1 MSTGTAETVKA
12 AGTVPTA
19 GSEGSAGSAGSE
31 AVEALL
37 AAVREGRVGEVPGLL
52 AVLGPAERRSCVPAL
67 KELRRTTRGEWSK
80 EANRR
85 MCALLVAGAGCHP
98 GAAGAATW
106 IGARDFSG
114 GSWARNPALAD
125 VVEAQPVEWQ
135 IEVVGR
141 LAAKR
146 GSGWS
151 WDLYPLI
158 ERVVRRTGCTVPAS
172 DDFVAEWL
180 RSAAGAERGPR
191 GNATTLLERLRTD
204 TFTSVLLPRV
214 FELADVSWTLDY
226 TYTTRSG
233 DTWPSAIAG
242 LAESGHVGREELV
255 DLCLGRLVRGG
266 RTPDQRSFLTV
277 LTALAPTPQEYAAR
291 VRDLLA
297 LLDGPS
303 VVAGHAQQV
312 LAGLDEAGLVAPE
325 VAGEA
330 SAVVLF
336 RSEKKLVRA
345 QLAWLEQAAK
355 RSPERSGPVVLAAA
369 EAFGHPD
376 SALQERALNLVA
388 RRLKAAGEAVLPEL
402 LLAAEALHPT
412 HRARAG
418 ELFGAPVGGSGGDD
432 TAWDE
437 LLPPAP
443 VPAPLGE
450 PLATPAEV
458 AEELAVLRAAE
469 QPDVAVFERVL
480 DGLVRHAH
488 RDRAA
493 LAGALEPVLRVNPWQ
508 DVGQWRD
515 CGPGDALYLAAVV
528 AGQADPHRRGFVFRN
543 KGREPLRGTHTTDYG
558 KVLAARIT
566 EAAERIA
573 TGAPPYLLATPT
585 DATGAIAAATLV
597 ERLAGYEAAGAAAGP
612 ADLGAALLRTAPT
625 ADPAVL
631 AAADRLTS
639 AAGRWAAA
647 WLREGVPAQASERV
661 HFAPGTGSKRPRRYE
676 ERWWED
682 VRRSCVA
689 QRGAHGPAGPAG
701 ERLAPEFRT
710 LLEGTEPSVARARRW
725 NEWLWEPTAHWAAM
739 LPHHREELAAR
750 WLDRFADCADRE
762 RRGGAPLL
770 VVLAEAGGPAG
781 LALHLALGYG
791 LGARFPED
799 RAAAVDALLVLAA
812 RGDLDGAL
820 LGRELG
826 ELVALGTVKPNRLAG
841 ALTAAADTGAHATV
855 WSVLAAALPAVLGG
869 EILRGTADLL
879 TVAAD
884 TARRSAARG
893 PIPEVTTAAA
903 RPGTSR
909 LLKEARTLRDLL
921 AATP

>member
-1 MSTGTAETVKA
+1 MSTGTVRTAETVETDRTA
-12 AGTVPTA
+12 EGTA
-19 GSEGSAGSAGSE
+19 GPAGSA

-37 AAVREGRVGEVPGLL
+37 AAVRLGRVREVPGLL
-52 AVLGPAERRSCVPAL
+52 AGLGPAERRSCVPVL

-80 EANRR
+80 EAHRR

-106 IGARDFSG
+106 IGARDFTG
-114 GSWARNPALAD
+114 RSWARDPALAE

-146 GSGWS
+146 GSAWS

-158 ERVVRRTGCTVPAS
+158 ERVVRRTGCPVPAS

-214 FELADVSWTLDY
+214 FELGDVSWTLDY

-242 LAESGHVGREELV
+242 LAESGHFGREELI

-266 RTPDQRSFLTV
+266 RTPDQRSFLAV
-277 LTALAPTPQEYAAR
+277 LTAIAPTPQEYAAR

-303 VVAGHAQQV
+303 GVAGHAQQV

-388 RRLKAAGEAVLPEL
+388 RRLKAAGGAVLPEL
-402 LLAAEALHPT
+402 LLAAEALHPA
-412 HRARAG
+412 HHARAG
-418 ELFGAPVGGSGGDD
+418 ELFGAPVGGSGDDD
-432 TAWDE
+432 TAWSE

-469 QPDVAVFERVL
+469 RPDVAVFERVL

-508 DVGQWRD
+508 DAGRWQD

-528 AGQADPHRRGFVFRN
+528 AGQADPHRRGFVFRH
-543 KGREPLRGTHTTDYG
+543 KGRDPLRGTHNTEYG
-558 KVLAARIT
+558 NVLAARIT
-566 EAAERIA
+566 EAAERV
-573 TGAPPYLLATPT
+573 TTDAPPYLLATPT
-585 DATGAIAAATLV
+585 DATGAIAAAVLV
-597 ERLAGYEAAGAAAGP
+597 ERLAGYEAAGVTAGP
-612 ADLGAALLRTAPT
+612 ADLGAALLRTAPA

-647 WLREGVPAQASERV
+647 WLRGGGLPDQASERV

-682 VRRSCVA
+682 VRRISVA
-689 QRGAHGPAGPAG
+689 QRGASGPAGPAR
-701 ERLAPEFRT
+701 ERLAPEFRA
-710 LLEGTEPSVARARRW
+710 LLEGTEPSVARARRS

-739 LPHHREELAAR
+739 LPHHREELAAS
-750 WLDRFADCADRE
+750 WLDRFADGADRE
-762 RRGGAPLL
+762 RRGAAPLL

-781 LALHLALGYG
+781 LALHLALAYG

-841 ALTAAADTGAHATV
+841 ALTTAADTGAHATV
-855 WSVLAAALPAVLGG
+855 WSVLAAALPALLGD
-869 EILRGTADLL
+869 EVLRGTVDLL
-879 TVAAD
+879 AVAAD

-893 PIPEVTTAAA
+893 PIPEVTATAA

>member
-1 MSTGTAETVKA
+1 MSTGTVKTTKTTGP
-12 AGTVPTA
+12 AGTAEPA
-19 GSEGSAGSAGSE
+19 E

-37 AAVREGRVGEVPGLL
+37 AAVREGRTGEVPGLL
-52 AVLGPAERRSCVPAL
+52 AALGPAERRSCVPAL
-67 KELRRTTRGEWSK
+67 KELRRTNRGDWSG
-80 EANRR
+80 EAKQR
-85 MCALLVAGAGCHP
+85 MGALLVAGAGCHP

-114 GSWARNPALAD
+114 RSWARHPALAD

-158 ERVVRRTGCTVPAS
+158 ERVVRRTGCAVPAS
-172 DDFVAEWL
+172 DDFTAEWL
-180 RSAAGAERGPR
+180 RSAAGAENGPR
-191 GNATTLLERLRTD
+191 GTFTTLLERLRTD
-204 TFTSVLLPRV
+204 TFTRALLPRV
-214 FELADVSWTLDY
+214 FELDDVAWPLDRA
-226 TYTTRSG
+226 YTTRSG
-233 DTWPSAIAG
+233 DNWPDAIAG
-242 LAESGHVGREELV
+242 LAESGHFGREELI

-266 RTPDQRSFLTV
+266 KIADQRAFLAV

-303 VVAGHAQQV
+303 VLAGHAQQV
-312 LAGLDEAGLVAPE
+312 LAGLDEAGLIEPE

-336 RSEKKLVRA
+336 RTEKKLVRA
-345 QLAWLEQAAK
+345 QLAWLEQVAK

-376 SALQERALNLVA
+376 SAVQERALNVVA
-388 RRLKAAGEAVLPEL
+388 RRLKAAGGAVLPEL
-402 LLAAEALHPT
+402 LLAAEALNPAH
-412 HRARAG
+412 HARAS
-418 ELFGAPVGGSGGDD
+418 ELFGAPVGGSGDDD

-437 LLPPAP
+437 LLPPVP
-443 VPAPLGE
+443 VPAPLGA
-450 PLATPAEV
+450 PLATPVEV
-458 AEELAVLRAAE
+458 AEELAVLLAAE

-493 LAGALEPVLRVNPWQ
+493 LAVALEPVLRVNPWQ
-508 DVGQWRD
+508 DVGRWRD
-515 CGPGDALYLAAVV
+515 CRPGDALYLATVI
-528 AGQADPHRRGFVFRN
+528 AGRADPHRGGGLFRR
-543 KGREPLRGTHTTDYG
+543 KGRNPLHGTHNTEYG
-558 KVLAARIT
+558 KVLAARIL
-566 EAAERIA
+566 EAAERVA
-573 TGAPPYLLATPT
+573 ADRPPYLLATPT
-585 DATGAIAAATLV
+585 DATGAITATALV
-597 ERLAGYEAAGAAAGP
+597 ERLAGYEAAGVTAGP
-612 ADLGAALLRTAPT
+612 ADLGAALLRVAPT
-625 ADPAVL
+625 ADPAVR
-631 AAADRLTS
+631 AAAGRLTS

-647 WLREGVPAQASERV
+647 WLRDGGLPDQPSERV
-661 HFAPGTGSKRPRRYE
+661 LFAPGAGSSHADRYA
-676 ERWWED
+676 ERWWEE
-682 VRRSCVA
+682 VKRVAVA
-689 QRGAHGPAGPAG
+689 QPGSAGPAGPAR
-701 ERLAPEFRT
+701 ERLPAEFRA
-710 LLEGTEPSVARARRW
+710 LLEGTEPSVARARRV

-750 WLDRFADCADRE
+750 WLDRIADCADRE
-762 RRGGAPLL
+762 RRGGAPML

-791 LGARFPED
+791 LGARYPED

-812 RGDLDGAL
+812 RGDLDGAM

-826 ELVALGTVKPNRLAG
+826 ELVALGAVKPTRLAQ
-841 ALTAAADTGAHATV
+841 ALTAAADTGAHTTV
-855 WSVLAAALPAVLGG
+855 WSVLAAALPSLLGG
-869 EILRGTADLL
+869 EAPRGTTDLVAL
-879 TVAAD
+879 AAD
-884 TARRSAARG
+884 AARRSAARG
-893 PIPEVTTAAA
+893 PIPEVTDTAA

-921 AATP
+921 ATP

>member
-1 MSTGTAETVKA
+1 MSTGTKDTKAVKTVKA
-12 AGTVPTA
+12 RPVMALT
-19 GSEGSAGSAGSE
+19 E
-31 AVEALL
+31 AVKAVL
-37 AAVREGRVGEVPGLL
+37 AAVREGETGRLPGLL
-52 AVLGPAERRSCVPAL
+52 AALGPAERRSCLLEL
-67 KELRRTTRGEWSK
+67 KELRRANRNDWSK
-80 EANRR
+80 EARGL
-85 MCALLVAGAGCHP
+85 MGALLVAGAGCHL

-106 IGARDFSG
+106 IGARDFTG
-114 GSWARNPALAD
+114 RSWARHPALAD

-135 IEVVGR
+135 IDVIGR

-180 RSAAGAERGPR
+180 RSAAGAENTPR
-191 GNATTLLERLRTD
+191 GTSTTLLERLRTD
-204 TFTSVLLPRV
+204 TFTPVLLPRV
-214 FELADVSWTLDY
+214 FELDDVAWPLDRD
-226 TYTTRSG
+226 YTTRSG
-233 DTWPSAIAG
+233 DNWPAAIAG
-242 LAESGHVGREELV
+242 LAESGHFGREELIG
-255 DLCLGRLVRGG
+255 LCLGRLVRGG
-266 RTPDQRSFLTV
+266 KLADQRAFLVV

-297 LLDGPS
+297 LLDGLAA
-303 VVAGHAQQV
+303 VAGHAQQV
-312 LAGLDEAGLVAPE
+312 LVGLDEAGLIEPE

-330 SAVVLF
+330 AAVVLF

-345 QLAWLEQAAK
+345 QLGWLDQAAK
-355 RSPERSGPVVLAAA
+355 RSPERAGPVVLAAA

-376 SALQERALNLVA
+376 SAIQERALNVVA
-388 RRLKAAGEAVLPEL
+388 RRLKAAGDAVLPQL
-402 LLAAEALHPT
+402 LVAAEALNPAH
-412 HRARAG
+412 HARAS
-418 ELFGAPVGGSGGDD
+418 ELFGAPVAGSGDDD
-432 TAWDE
+432 TAWAE
-437 LLPPAP
+437 LLPPVP

-450 PLATPAEV
+450 PLATPEEV

-469 QPDVAVFERVL
+469 RPDVPVFERVL

-493 LAGALEPVLRVNPWQ
+493 LVRALEPVLRVHQWQ
-508 DVGQWRD
+508 DVARWRD
-515 CGPGDALYLAAVV
+515 CGPGDVLYLAAVL
-528 AGQADPHRRGFVFRN
+528 AGKAELHRPGFVLRKN
-543 KGREPLRGTHTTDYG
+543 GHDPLRGTDTTEYG
-558 KVLAARIT
+558 HVLAARIS
-566 EAAERIA
+566 EAAERA
-573 TGAPPYLLATPT
+573 TADGPPYLLATPT
-585 DATGAIAAATLV
+585 DATGAITASALV
-597 ERLAGYEAAGAAAGP
+597 ERLAGYEAAGVAAGR
-612 ADLGAALLRTAPT
+612 ADLSAALLRVAPT

-639 AAGRWAAA
+639 AAGRWAAG
-647 WLREGVPAQASERV
+647 WLRDGGLPDQASERV
-661 HFAPGTGSKRPRRYE
+661 HFAPAADSTRKRRWST
-676 ERWWED
+676 WWED
-682 VRRSCVA
+682 LRRIAVT
-689 QRGAHGPAGPAG
+689 QRGTGGPAGPAG
-701 ERLAPEFRT
+701 ERLAAEFRA
-710 LLEGTEPSVARARRW
+710 LLEGTEPSVTRVRRW
-725 NEWLWEPTAHWAAM
+725 DGWIREPNAHWAAI

-762 RRGGAPLL
+762 GRGTARML

-781 LALHLALGYG
+781 RALHLALAYG
-791 LGARFPED
+791 LGARYPED

-826 ELVALGTVKPNRLAG
+826 ELVALGTVKANRLAQS
-841 ALTAAADTGAHATV
+841 LTAAADTGAHATV
-855 WSVLAAALPAVLGG
+855 WSVLAAALPS
-869 EILRGTADLL
+869 LL
-879 TVAAD
+879 TGEAQRGAAELVAIAAD

-921 AATP
+921 GAS